1 MSRLA
6 TSFLIL
12 LFLNTGAGN
21 EPLASHLIIAPRQT
35 SNFKLRTSNFGQAP
49 VQGTTAA
56 ERGAWVARRVEDRE
70 TGKDARMSMRMRL
83 FDRQQRVRERALT
96 LLALKGGTGRP
107 VPADRTLVRFTYP
120 NDIKDTTF
128 LVWEQPKG
136 DAERFLYLPAL
147 GRVRRIVASQAQESF
162 VGSDFTYEDIGG
174 RQFDN
179 YAYTLIDAPGA
190 AWTAPDGA
198 KHPVYTLESRT
209 RDTSARFPRVV
220 SLVRQDNFVVVHS
233 EVHNQRNELQ
243 KTFDVIRL
251 EKIGGYWTTLELR
264 MVDAL
269 ERTHTD
275 LLVEKAEYDVGL
287 SPDDFSRRVL
297 ERSGGR

>member
-12 LFLNTGAGN
+12 LFLKTGAGN
-21 EPLASHLIIAPRQT
+21 EPLT
-35 SNFKLRTSNFGQAP
+35 GNFERRTSNFERRPSGLNLQTSTAP
-49 VQGTTAA
+49 QTPQGTTPA

-70 TGKDARMSMRMRL
+70 TGKDARMAMRMRL

-96 LLALKGGTGRP
+96 LLALRGGTGRP

-120 NDIKDTTF
+120 TDIKDTTF

-174 RQFDN
+174 RQFDD
-179 YAYTLIDAPGA
+179 YAYTLLDAPGA
-190 AWTAPDGA
+190 VWTGPDAP
-198 KHPVYTLESRT
+198 KHPVYTPEHGN
-209 RDTSARFPRVV
+209 RDANARFPRVV
-220 SLVRQDNFVVVHS
+220 SLVRQDNFVVVHAD
-233 EVHNQRNELQ
+233 VHNQRNELQ
-243 KTFDVIRL
+243 KTFDVVRL
-251 EKIGGYWTTLELR
+251 EKIDGYWTTLELR

-275 LLVEKAEYDVGL
+275 LVVEQAEY
-287 SPDDFSRRVL
+287 
-297 ERSGGR
+297 